1 MTTTPYTR
9 NLVLRHALDIA
20 AGHGVAPATLL
31 TYCGL
36 DEAAATRDHGL
47 LPTAMLIEV
56 IEHAAALTQRRDF
69 GLAWGARA
77 DYRSFGSLGIA
88 VAHQPTLGEAMAGV
102 GAYFRHL
109 NLGFHFTLA
118 DDADVSSMRFSLDVR
133 TGREPR
139 HYREGMALL
148 LVRFGRLLSAGA
160 WQPRLLRLP
169 HARISGAYAYEK
181 AFGCPVQFSQADM
194 EIVSDRAA
202 FAAPLRFEDT
212 PVHTMMQRVI
222 AGPRSQANHALAARV
237 AAILPMLLPSGSATA
252 GHVADI
258 LGLSARTLQRRLE
271 AEGTSFRAVLAGL
284 REDIVR
290 QHVEMGFA
298 SGATLAAALGFS
310 EPSAASRFIRARLGC
325 TTRDLAPASSRA
337 A

>member
-1 MTTTPYTR
+1 MTHYTR
-9 NLVLRHALDIA
+9 NLVLRHALDLA
-20 AGHGVAPATLL
+20 ASHGVATATLL
-31 TYCGL
+31 HYCGI
-36 DEAAATRDHGL
+36 DESAVTNDHGL
-47 LPTAMLIEV
+47 LPTARLIDV

-77 DYRSFGSLGIA
+77 DHRSFGALGIA
-88 VAHQPTLGEAMAGV
+88 VAHHPTFAEAMAGV
-102 GAYFRHL
+102 GAYFRCL
-109 NLGFHFTLA
+109 NLGFHFGIV
-118 DDADVSSMRFSLDVR
+118 DDGATPAMRFTMEVR
-133 TGREPR
+133 TEREPR

-148 LVRFGRLLSAGA
+148 LVRFGRLLSAGS
-160 WQPRLLRLP
+160 WHPRVVRLP

-181 AFGCPVQFSQADM
+181 AFGCPVQFGQDVM
-194 EIVSDRAA
+194 EIVSDPVA
-202 FAAPLRFEDT
+202 FGAPLQFEDT
-212 PVHTMMQRVI
+212 PVHLMMQRVI
-222 AGPRSQANHALAARV
+222 AGPKAASQPALGARV

-252 GHVADI
+252 ARVAAI

-271 AEGTSFRAVLAGL
+271 EEGTSFRAILAGL

-325 TTRDLAPASSRA
+325 TTRDLARA